1 MKQDFYGMEL
11 LVFVLK
17 EVILDKTNVLNVNKM
32 KWSLVINVCA
42 FLIISR
48 LMEDVRNYLKM
59 LTIMGQ
65 VLSVVQIFTGSTIV
79 VKIVEL
85 IRFGMVKYV
94 NVAAISTWLMV
105 LVQVAHR
112 VWSGMELHAH
122 AQPTPL
128 WWMEAANNAD
138 LTQLGMALY
147 VNVWLI
153 IIYLITYV

>member
-1 MKQDFYGMEL
+1 
-11 LVFVLK
+11 
-17 EVILDKTNVLNVNKM
+17 
-32 KWSLVINVCA
+32 
-42 FLIISR
+42 
-48 LMEDVRNYLKM
+48 MEDVRNYLKM

-94 NVAAISTWLMV
+94 NVEAISTWLMV

-112 VWSGMELHAH
+112 AWSGMELHAH

-128 WWMEAANNAD
+128 WWVEAANNAD